1 MMISVEGISMV
12 ALFVAI
18 GGQYGLLFR
27 IYQKMTGLE
36 MEIATCPYHR
46 TGRRPPGVV
55 HDDG

>member
-1 MMISVEGISMV
+1 MISVEGISMV

-55 HDDG
+55 SDE